1 MRILITG
8 AAGNLGRAVRQQAKG
23 EHDLVLFDQ
32 SEKIEADGG
41 IRGQMTDRQ
50 AVHRAAEGCDA
61 IIHTAAM
68 HGAFY
73 GKASNADFI
82 QTNVLGTEYLF
93 EAALKHGVKRLAIA
107 SSMEV
112 MIGIEWSAYGTA
124 VLDETLPPRPDWIY
138 PVTKRQVEVLGS
150 LYARRHG
157 LEVVQLRYMA
167 FSNSQSE
174 SLGLNLL
181 ARYIA
186 AEDVG
191 RATLLAAVKP
201 GLKDEILHIG
211 PDTPL
216 TQRDVNEALEN
227 PAAVLERLWPGCTP
241 FLQKQGQT
249 PKPDQFW
256 PVTRIDRAKRTLG
269 WAPKYTFESYLQS
282 LGWKRP

>member
-8 AAGNLGRAVRQQAKG
+8 AAGNLGRAVREQAKG

-32 SEKIEADGG
+32 SEKIVADGG

-50 AVHRAAEGCDA
+50 AVHRAAQGCDA

-68 HGAFY
+68 HGAY
-73 GKASNADFI
+73 RGKASNAQFI
-82 QTNVLGTEYLF
+82 ETNVLGTEYLF
-93 EAALKHGVKRLAIA
+93 EAALKHGIKRLAIA

-112 MIGIEWSAYGTA
+112 MIGVDWGAYGTA

-138 PVTKRQVEVLGS
+138 PVTKRQIEVLGS
-150 LYARRHG
+150 LYARHHG

-167 FSNSQSE
+167 FGNAE
-174 SLGLNLL
+174 AEALGLNLL
-181 ARYIA
+181 ARVIS

-191 RATLLAAVKP
+191 QATLLAATKP

-216 TQRDVNEALEN
+216 TQRDVNEALED
-227 PAAVLERLWPGCTP
+227 PSAVLERLWPGCLP
-241 FLQKQGQT
+241 YLQKQGQV
-249 PKPDQFW
+249 PKPDHFW
-256 PVTRIDRAKRTLG
+256 PVTRIDLAKKTLG
-269 WAPKYTFESYLQS
+269 WAPRNTFETYLQS